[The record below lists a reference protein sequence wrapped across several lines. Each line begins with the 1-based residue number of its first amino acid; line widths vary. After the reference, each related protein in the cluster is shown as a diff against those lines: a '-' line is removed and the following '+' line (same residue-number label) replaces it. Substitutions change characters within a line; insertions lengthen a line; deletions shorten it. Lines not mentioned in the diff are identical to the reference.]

1 MASRVTGVGRK
12 RARTAKPVPA
22 APDRAVRKKQGR
34 RAGPTLGRT
43 AILRAVCRLLRT
55 RSYSQVTLALVARE
69 LKVDPALIRYYF
81 RDHGTLMLLAG
92 QAMREEFV
100 SIMKA
105 ALARSDGTPVGLLRA
120 RVAGLMEVGLRYPFL
135 LRLLVD
141 ITYLNPHPEARSTL
155 RKLTESS
162 VAFYKGIVDAGVA
175 AGEFRPVEPMFL
187 TMAALGMVDAFTIQ
201 EPLFRASR
209 QLGAP
214 KKVLRQRYESF
225 MADLLVN
232 ALKAPKVE

>member
-1 MASRVTGVGRK
+1 MAARVEKRPRTTSRVPKNAVQKT
-12 RARTAKPVPA
+12 A
-22 APDRAVRKKQGR
+22 APKKQGR
-34 RAGPTLGRT
+34 PAGRTLGRA

-100 SIMKA
+100 GIMKA
-105 ALARSDGTPVGLLRA
+105 ALARSDGTPEGLLRG
-120 RVAGLMEVGLRYPFL
+120 RVSGLMEAGMRYPFL

-141 ITYLNPHPEARSTL
+141 ITYLNPHPTL
-155 RKLTESS
+155 RNLTENS
-162 VAFYKGIVDAGVA
+162 VAFYKGVVDAGVA
-175 AGEFRPVEPMFL
+175 AGRFQPVEPMFL
-187 TMAALGMVDAFTIQ
+187 TMAVLGMVDAFTIQ

-209 QLGAP
+209 HLGLSQKA
-214 KKVLRQRYESF
+214 LRERYVAF
-225 MADLLVN
+225 MGDLLVN
-232 ALKAPKVE
+232 ALRAPKVE